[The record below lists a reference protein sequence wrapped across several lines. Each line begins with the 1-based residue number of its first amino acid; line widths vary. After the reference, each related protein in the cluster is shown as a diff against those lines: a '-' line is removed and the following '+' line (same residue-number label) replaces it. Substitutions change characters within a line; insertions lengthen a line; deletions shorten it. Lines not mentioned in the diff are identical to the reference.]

1 MNCHITY
8 TTPKVEKI
16 VKDNLHVNRH
26 VMEEIRGPRYCPSI
40 ESKVLKFSGRSH
52 QVWLEPEG
60 FDSDLVYPNGLS
72 CTLPA
77 EIQVDLIRSITGLE
91 KAEIARPGKFNIHL
105 VIGQMCDMFSDF
117 FNSVITSIETLD
129 NNCLVHNNNSSL
141 FQILF
146 ANLHLLEDINF
157 NIHKK
162 F

>member
-1 MNCHITY
+1 
-8 TTPKVEKI
+8 
-16 VKDNLHVNRH
+16 
-26 VMEEIRGPRYCPSI
+26 MEEIRGPRYCPSI